1 MRKRFY
7 LCDVEVTKYK
17 RQNTQVK
24 GAITALDVKISEFLD
39 RINSDQ
45 RYSTGNRALVGM
57 GEIIGELKFMYL
69 SGVLTPTE
77 FHKIFG
83 NLTGQEYEEEN

>member
-7 LCDVEVTKYK
+7 LCDVEVTKYR

-39 RINSDQ
+39 RIETDQ
-45 RYSTGNRALVGM
+45 RFSSSGRGLIAM
-57 GEIIGELKFMYL
+57 GEVVGELKFMYL

-77 FHKIFG
+77 FHKIFN
-83 NLTGQEYEEEN
+83 NLTGQEYEEER